1 MRLMCEEMIPP
12 WTMMLQMAAIHVPD
26 SGELTAFKSGTI
38 YFVLKMMG
46 IPRLFVKI
54 AWTSESSYADKN
66 GFDF

>member
-1 MRLMCEEMIPP
+1 MCEEMIPP
-12 WTMMLQMAAIHVPD
+12 WTIHVPD